1 MVKMSRYEKERALII
16 LIVSACI
23 FALIAFF
30 IIKRL
35 DMKKAKYKVI
45 KPVEERVEEVR
56 SFYSVKYKSDVVIV
70 NKSLKDISNVRL
82 YKDTTKLGFY
92 VEEEPIITLEIGVV
106 EREIEPFEVIV
117 FPDKIV
123 ELHK

>member
-56 SFYSVKYKSDVVIV
+56 SFYSVKYKSDVIVV
-70 NKSLKDISNVRL
+70 NKSLKDLSNVRL

-92 VEEEPIITLEIGVV
+92 IEEEPVITLEIGVV
-106 EREIEPFEVIV
+106 ERDIEPFEVII

>member
-35 DMKKAKYKVI
+35 DMKKSKYKTI

-56 SFYSVKYKSDVVIV
+56 SFYSVKYKSDVIVV
-70 NKSLKDISNVRL
+70 NKSLKDLSNVRL

-92 VEEEPIITLEIGVV
+92 IEEEPIITLEIGVV

>member
-56 SFYSVKYKSDVVIV
+56 SFYSVKYKSDVIV
-70 NKSLKDISNVRL
+70 VDKSLKDLSNVRL
-82 YKDTTKLGFY
+82 YRDTTKLGFY
-92 VEEEPIITLEIGVV
+92 IEEEPIITLEIGVV
-106 EREIEPFEVIV
+106 ERDIEPFEVII

>member
-35 DMKKAKYKVI
+35 DMKKSKYKTI
-45 KPVEERVEEVR
+45 KPVKERVEEVR
-56 SFYSVKYKSDVVIV
+56 SFYSVKYKSDVIVV
-70 NKSLKDISNVRL
+70 NKSLKDLSNVRL

-92 VEEEPIITLEIGVV
+92 IEEEPIITLEIGVV
-106 EREIEPFEVIV
+106 ERDIKPFEVIV
-117 FPDKIV
+117 FSDKII

>member
-16 LIVSACI
+16 LIASACI

-35 DMKKAKYKVI
+35 DMKKAKYKVV

-56 SFYSVKYKSDVVIV
+56 SFYSVKYKSDVIV
-70 NKSLKDISNVRL
+70 VDKSLKDLSNVRL

-92 VEEEPIITLEIGVV
+92 IEEEPIITLEIGVV
-106 EREIEPFEVIV
+106 ERDIEPFEVII

>member
-35 DMKKAKYKVI
+35 DIKKSKYKTI

-56 SFYSVKYKSDVVIV
+56 SFYSVKYKSDVIV
-70 NKSLKDISNVRL
+70 VDKSLKDLSNVRL

-92 VEEEPIITLEIGVV
+92 IEEEPIITLEIGIV
-106 EREIEPFEVIV
+106 EREIEPFEVII

>member
-30 IIKRL
+30 IIKRI

-56 SFYSVKYKSDVVIV
+56 SFYSVKYKSDVIVV
-70 NKSLKDISNVRL
+70 NKSLKDLSNVRL

>member
-56 SFYSVKYKSDVVIV
+56 SFYSVKYKSDVIVV
-70 NKSLKDISNVRL
+70 NKSLKDLSNVRL

-92 VEEEPIITLEIGVV
+92 IEEEPIITLEIGVV

>member
-1 MVKMSRYEKERALII
+1 MVKMTRYEKERALII

-56 SFYSVKYKSDVVIV
+56 SFYSVKYKSDVIV
-70 NKSLKDISNVRL
+70 VDKSLKDLSNVRL

-92 VEEEPIITLEIGVV
+92 IEEEPIITLEIGVV
-106 EREIEPFEVIV
+106 ERDIEPFEVII

>member
-16 LIVSACI
+16 LIVSTCI

-35 DMKKAKYKVI
+35 DMKKSKYKTI

-56 SFYSVKYKSDVVIV
+56 SFYSVKYKSDVIVV
-70 NKSLKDISNVRL
+70 NKSLKDLSNVRL

-92 VEEEPIITLEIGVV
+92 IEEEPIITLEIGVV

>member
-1 MVKMSRYEKERALII
+1 MVKMSRYDKERALII

>member
-16 LIVSACI
+16 LIVSALI

-30 IIKRL
+30 VIKRL
-35 DMKKAKYKVI
+35 DTKKAKYKVI
-45 KPVEERVEEVR
+45 KLVEERVEEVR

-106 EREIEPFEVIV
+106 ERDIEPFEVIV

>member
-35 DMKKAKYKVI
+35 DMKRTKYKVI

-56 SFYSVKYKSDVVIV
+56 SFYSVKYKSDVIVV
-70 NKSLKDISNVRL
+70 NKSLKDLSNVRL

-92 VEEEPIITLEIGVV
+92 IEEEPIITLEIGVV

>member
-1 MVKMSRYEKERALII
+1 M
-16 LIVSACI
+16 
-23 FALIAFF
+23 
-30 IIKRL
+30 
-35 DMKKAKYKVI
+35 
-45 KPVEERVEEVR
+45 
-56 SFYSVKYKSDVVIV
+56 V
-70 NKSLKDISNVRL
+70 NKSLKDLSNVRL

-92 VEEEPIITLEIGVV
+92 IEEEPIITLEIGVV

>member
-16 LIVSACI
+16 LIVSALI

-30 IIKRL
+30 IIKSFNS
-35 DMKKAKYKVI
+35 KKAKYKAI

-56 SFYSVKYKSDVVIV
+56 SFYSVKYKSDVIVV
-70 NKSLKDISNVRL
+70 NKSLKDLSNVRL

-92 VEEEPIITLEIGVV
+92 IEEEPIITLEIGVV

>member
-30 IIKRL
+30 IIKSFNN
-35 DMKKAKYKVI
+35 KKSKYKTI

-56 SFYSVKYKSDVVIV
+56 SFYSVKYKSDVIVV
-70 NKSLKDISNVRL
+70 NKSLKDLSNVRL

-92 VEEEPIITLEIGVV
+92 IEEEPIITLEIGVV

>member
-1 MVKMSRYEKERALII
+1 MVKMTRYEKERALII

-23 FALIAFF
+23 FTLIAFF

-56 SFYSVKYKSDVVIV
+56 SFYSVKYKSDVIVV
-70 NKSLKDISNVRL
+70 NKSLKDLSNVRL

-92 VEEEPIITLEIGVV
+92 IEEEPIITLEIGVV
-106 EREIEPFEVIV
+106 ERDIEPFEVII

>member
-30 IIKRL
+30 IIKRI
-35 DMKKAKYKVI
+35 DMKKVKYKDI

-56 SFYSVKYKSDVVIV
+56 SFYSVKYKSDVIVV
-70 NKSLKDISNVRL
+70 NKSLKDLSNVRL

-92 VEEEPIITLEIGVV
+92 IEEEPVITLEIGVV
-106 EREIEPFEVIV
+106 ERDIEPFEVII

>member
-16 LIVSACI
+16 LIVSACV

-30 IIKRL
+30 IIKSFNS
-35 DMKKAKYKVI
+35 KKAKYKVV

-56 SFYSVKYKSDVVIV
+56 SFYSVKYKSDVIVV
-70 NKSLKDISNVRL
+70 NKSLKDLSNVRL

-92 VEEEPIITLEIGVV
+92 IEEEPIITLEIGVV

>member
-1 MVKMSRYEKERALII
+1 MVKMTRYEKERALII
-16 LIVSACI
+16 LIVSALI
-23 FALIAFF
+23 FTIIAFF
-30 IIKRL
+30 IIKSFNS
-35 DMKKAKYKVI
+35 KKAKYKVV

-56 SFYSVKYKSDVVIV
+56 SFYSVKYKSDVIVV
-70 NKSLKDISNVRL
+70 NKSLKDLSNVRL

-92 VEEEPIITLEIGVV
+92 IEEEPIITLEIGVV

>member
-16 LIVSACI
+16 LIVSALI

-35 DMKKAKYKVI
+35 DIKKSKYKTI

-56 SFYSVKYKSDVVIV
+56 SFYSVKYKSDVIV
-70 NKSLKDISNVRL
+70 VDKSLKDLSNVRL

-92 VEEEPIITLEIGVV
+92 IEEEPIITLEIGVV

>member
-16 LIVSACI
+16 LIVSALI
-23 FALIAFF
+23 FAIIAFF
-30 IIKRL
+30 VIKSFNS
-35 DMKKAKYKVI
+35 KKAKYKTV

-56 SFYSVKYKSDVVIV
+56 SFYSVKYKSDVIVV
-70 NKSLKDISNVRL
+70 NKSLKDLSNVRL

-92 VEEEPIITLEIGVV
+92 IEEEPIIALEIGVV

>member
-30 IIKRL
+30 IIKSFNN
-35 DMKKAKYKVI
+35 KKSKYKVV

-56 SFYSVKYKSDVVIV
+56 SFYSVKYKSDVIVV
-70 NKSLKDISNVRL
+70 NKSLKDLSNVRL

-92 VEEEPIITLEIGVV
+92 IEEEPIITLEIGVV
-106 EREIEPFEVIV
+106 EREIEPFEVII

>member
-16 LIVSACI
+16 LIVSALI
-23 FALIAFF
+23 FAIIAFF
-30 IIKRL
+30 IIKSFNN
-35 DMKKAKYKVI
+35 KKSKYKVI

-56 SFYSVKYKSDVVIV
+56 SFYSVKYKSDVIVV
-70 NKSLKDISNVRL
+70 NKSLKDLSNVRL

-92 VEEEPIITLEIGVV
+92 IEEEPIITLEIGVV
-106 EREIEPFEVIV
+106 EREIEPFEVII

>member
-30 IIKRL
+30 VIKRL
-35 DMKKAKYKVI
+35 DMKKAKYKVV

-56 SFYSVKYKSDVVIV
+56 SFYSVKYKSDVIV
-70 NKSLKDISNVRL
+70 VDKSLKDLSNVRL

-92 VEEEPIITLEIGVV
+92 IEEEPIITLEIGVV
-106 EREIEPFEVIV
+106 ERDIEPFEVII

>member
-16 LIVSACI
+16 LIVSALI
-23 FALIAFF
+23 FAIIAFF
-30 IIKRL
+30 IIKSFNN
-35 DMKKAKYKVI
+35 KKSKYKVI

-56 SFYSVKYKSDVVIV
+56 SFYSVKYKSDVIVV
-70 NKSLKDISNVRL
+70 NKSLKDLSNVRL

-92 VEEEPIITLEIGVV
+92 IEEEPIITLEIGVV

>member
-16 LIVSACI
+16 LIVSALI
-23 FALIAFF
+23 FAMIAFF
-30 IIKRL
+30 TIKSFNS
-35 DMKKAKYKVI
+35 KKSKYKTI

-56 SFYSVKYKSDVVIV
+56 SFYSVKYKSDVIVV
-70 NKSLKDISNVRL
+70 NKSLKDLSNVRL

-92 VEEEPIITLEIGVV
+92 IEEEPIITLEIGIV

-117 FPDKIV
+117 FLIK
-123 ELHK
+123 

>member
-35 DMKKAKYKVI
+35 DMKKSKYKTI
-45 KPVEERVEEVR
+45 KPVKERVEEVR
-56 SFYSVKYKSDVVIV
+56 SFYSVKYKSDVIVV
-70 NKSLKDISNVRL
+70 NKSLKDLSNVRL

-92 VEEEPIITLEIGVV
+92 IEEEPIITLEIGVV
-106 EREIEPFEVIV
+106 ERDIKPFEVIV
-117 FPDKIV
+117 FPDKII

>member
-1 MVKMSRYEKERALII
+1 MVKMTRYEKERALII

-35 DMKKAKYKVI
+35 DMKKAKYKVV

-56 SFYSVKYKSDVVIV
+56 SFYSVKYKSDVIV
-70 NKSLKDISNVRL
+70 VDKSLKDLSNVRL

-92 VEEEPIITLEIGVV
+92 IEEEPIITLEIGIV
-106 EREIEPFEVIV
+106 EREIEPFEVII

>member
-1 MVKMSRYEKERALII
+1 MVKMTRYEKERALII

-35 DMKKAKYKVI
+35 DIKKSKYKTI

-56 SFYSVKYKSDVVIV
+56 SFYSVKYKSDVIVV

-92 VEEEPIITLEIGVV
+92 IEEEPIITLEIGVV
-106 EREIEPFEVIV
+106 EREIEPFEVII

>member
-1 MVKMSRYEKERALII
+1 MVKMTRYEKERALII

-35 DMKKAKYKVI
+35 DIKKSKYKTI

-56 SFYSVKYKSDVVIV
+56 SFYSVKYKSDVIV
-70 NKSLKDISNVRL
+70 VDKSLKDLSNVRL

-92 VEEEPIITLEIGVV
+92 IEEEPIITLEIGVV
-106 EREIEPFEVIV
+106 ERDIEPFEVII

>member
-1 MVKMSRYEKERALII
+1 MVKMTRYEKERALII

-30 IIKRL
+30 IIKRI
-35 DMKKAKYKVI
+35 DTKKTKYKAV

-56 SFYSVKYKSDVVIV
+56 SFYSVKYKSDVIVV

-92 VEEEPIITLEIGVV
+92 IEEEPIITLEIGVV
-106 EREIEPFEVIV
+106 ERDIKPFEVIV
-117 FPDKIV
+117 FPDKII

>member
-30 IIKRL
+30 VIKRL
-35 DMKKAKYKVI
+35 DMKKAKYKVV

-56 SFYSVKYKSDVVIV
+56 SFYSVKYKSDVVVV
-70 NKSLKDISNVRL
+70 NKSLKDLSNVRL
-82 YKDTTKLGFY
+82 YKDATKLGFY
-92 VEEEPIITLEIGVV
+92 IEEEPIITLEIGVV

>member
-1 MVKMSRYEKERALII
+1 MVKMTRYEKERALMI

-35 DMKKAKYKVI
+35 DAKKAKYKVV

-56 SFYSVKYKSDVVIV
+56 SFYSAKYKSDIIVI
-70 NKSLKDISNVRL
+70 NKSLKDLSNVRL

-106 EREIEPFEVIV
+106 ERDIEPFEVII

>member
-1 MVKMSRYEKERALII
+1 MVKMTRYEKERALII

-30 IIKRL
+30 VIKRL

-56 SFYSVKYKSDVVIV
+56 SFYSVKYKSDVIVV
-70 NKSLKDISNVRL
+70 NKSLKDLSNVRL

-92 VEEEPIITLEIGVV
+92 IEEEPIITLEIGVV
-106 EREIEPFEVIV
+106 EREIEPFEVII

>member
-35 DMKKAKYKVI
+35 DMKKSKYKVI

-56 SFYSVKYKSDVVIV
+56 SFYSVKYKSDVIVV
-70 NKSLKDISNVRL
+70 NKSLKDLSNVRL

-92 VEEEPIITLEIGVV
+92 IEEEPIITLEIGVV
-106 EREIEPFEVIV
+106 ERDIEPFEVII